1 MRSWLPAPQRL
12 GDLQSLGG
20 LAEHRIDDADEG
32 VAVVEQSARSGQQVA
47 LEPAFSLALAQHRIE
62 HEPSGGVPQGSRIA
76 IPIGVDPPLALG
88 RRLGQ
93 LGAGAGVVF
102 NFGIASL
109 NRKRTP
115 CPGSRLDRTFL
126 DSMLT
131 LASQRDLIVCR
142 VDTA

>member
-1 MRSWLPAPQRL
+1 MRSRLPAPQHP
-12 GDLQSLGG
+12 GDLEPLGG

-32 VAVVEQSARSGQQVA
+32 VAAFEQSAPSGQEVA
-47 LEPAFSLALAQHRIE
+47 LEPAFSLALAQPRIE
-62 HEPSGGVPQGSRIA
+62 REPSGGMPQGSRIA
-76 IPIGVDPPLALG
+76 IPIGVDPSLALG

-93 LGAGAGVVF
+93 FGAGTGVVF

-115 CPGSRLDRTFL
+115 CPGSRLDRAFL

-131 LASQRDLIVCR
+131 RIARGFDR
-142 VDTA
+142 VPR